1 MQPIHATNMIV
12 GKEYYIKSK
21 SYPLSRQIARCRGI
35 RHIKDDMY
43 VVDFYNI
50 REIQKQNGYGHS
62 RLHFGDG
69 SRHCYWFDFYPTYK
83 EVYQQKLDALYNNVT
98 NKYLQT
104 IMGDPYFAWY

>member
-21 SYPLSRQIARCRGI
+21 SYPLSRQIARCKGI

-50 REIQKQNGYGHS
+50 REIKEREIGSG
-62 RLHFGDG
+62 LHFGEG
-69 SRHCYWFDFYPTYK
+69 SRHCYWFEFYPTYK
-83 EVYQQKLDALYNNVT
+83 QVYQQKLDALYNNVT

-104 IMGDPYFAWY
+104 IMGDPYFTWY

>member
-50 REIQKQNGYGHS
+50 QEIKEREIGSG
-62 RLHFGDG
+62 LHFGEG
-69 SRHCYWFDFYPTYK
+69 YRHCYWFEFYPTYK
-83 EVYQQKLDALYNNVT
+83 QVYQQKLDALYNNVT

-104 IMGDPYFAWY
+104 IMGDPYFTWY